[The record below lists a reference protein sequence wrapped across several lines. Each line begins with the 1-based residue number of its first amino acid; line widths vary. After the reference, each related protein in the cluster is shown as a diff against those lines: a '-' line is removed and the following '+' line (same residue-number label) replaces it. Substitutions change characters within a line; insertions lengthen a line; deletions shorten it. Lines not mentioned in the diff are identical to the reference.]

1 MDISKLAHCVAVAR
15 EGSFA
20 AAAVTIPLSQSA
32 LTRSVQSLERTY
44 GIQIFERG
52 KNGVRLTGEGEEF
65 IGIAEEILWSAGRA
79 EERLAAV
86 ATGESA
92 TVRFGAGSAM
102 ASSILPAVLDC
113 LADRSAHV
121 EIRTG
126 SNAILR
132 SLLSRGEID
141 FFLGAVPTRSQS
153 YKSAYGYRVEL
164 IAPVVGSMMVAMRAG
179 HPLAEGVLTP
189 ERLEKF
195 PVACKPFMKS
205 RYEESGLAELGIR
218 HPSIY
223 VDDYHVLVKLICDSD
238 FIMLSNWAVD
248 TLQPPGEIIRRSLS
262 APNEFQHWSWGFVSS
277 NHTSFSAAVSVVL
290 DAIRSHIK
298 ELSTD

>member
-1 MDISKLAHCVAVAR
+1 MDISKLEHCVAVAR

-20 AAAVTIPLSQSA
+20 AAAATIPLSQSA
-32 LTRSVQSLERTY
+32 LTRSIQSLERTY
-44 GIQIFERG
+44 GITIFERG

-65 IGIAEEILWSAGRA
+65 IAIAEEILWSAGRA
-79 EERLAAV
+79 EERLTAV
-86 ATGESA
+86 ATGENA

-102 ASSILPAVLDC
+102 ASSILPAVLAC
-113 LADRSAHV
+113 MEARSVHF

-141 FFLGAVPTRSQS
+141 FFLGAVPTTAQT
-153 YKSAYGYRVEL
+153 YKSAYGYRVEVV
-164 IAPVVGSMMVAMRAG
+164 APVVGSLMVAMRAG
-179 HPLAEGVLTP
+179 HPLAEGLLFP
-189 ERLEKF
+189 ERVEQF

-218 HPSIY
+218 HPAIY
-223 VDDYHVLVKLICDSD
+223 IDDYHVLVKLIHDSD

-248 TLQPPGEIIRRSLS
+248 TLQPPGEIVTRSLP

-277 NHTSFSAAVSVVL
+277 SHTSFSAAASAVL
-290 DAIRSHIK
+290 EAVRDHIK
-298 ELSTD
+298 GLSAV